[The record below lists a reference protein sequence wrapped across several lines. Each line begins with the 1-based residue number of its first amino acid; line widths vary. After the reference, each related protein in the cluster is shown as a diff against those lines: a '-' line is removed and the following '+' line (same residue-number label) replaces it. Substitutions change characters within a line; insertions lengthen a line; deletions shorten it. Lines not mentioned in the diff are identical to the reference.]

1 MIKETPDFQ
10 YKLVKKLV
18 KLKKPIRN
26 KNGEMK
32 FSDALKYLV
41 VVLPQDDP
49 SYDFILTLAS
59 FAVCDRLSEK
69 QAKKANKIIWF
80 YEKEGVL

>member
-1 MIKETPDFQ
+1 MIEKTKEYP

-26 KNGEMK
+26 ESGEMQY
-32 FSDALKYLV
+32 SDALKYLV
-41 VVLPQDDP
+41 VVLPQDTP

-59 FAVCDRLSEK
+59 FAVCGRLSEK
-69 QAKKANKIIWF
+69 QMKKADEIIWF
-80 YEKEGVL
+80 YEREGVL